1 MMMHSKHEPYSRRCI
16 NCGHLTELH
25 PPIGISGMQAVSDRF
40 LGIIGQNPNNVC
52 KSNRRPVTC
61 CKLSSVFIKKKLKV
75 YFVDSSIRISRF
87 PEVLNFNQVF
97 LKLNHFFLDL
107 TYWPVPPCSSGAKI
121 RKIDLSS
128 VLKPGFHRDSQYFNR
143 IFSIFN
149 LNKGNIL
156 WNIVSPEEYYYGS

>member
-1 MMMHSKHEPYSRRCI
+1 MHQLWAPHRAPSPPLASPGCKQCPIDFWALSVKIPIMFASPTDDR
-16 NCGHLTELH
+16 LH
-25 PPIGISGMQAVSDRF
+25 VVNF
-40 LGIIGQNPNNVC
+40 
-52 KSNRRPVTC
+52 PVY
-61 CKLSSVFIKKKLKV
+61 LKKIKLKV

-149 LNKGNIL
+149 LNMGNIL